1 MPALHAVHDGDPR
14 KELMKKAGK
23 LVDTELMGNAILV
36 AVYMRPKMARYGTLS
51 LELTDPTR
59 KEDEYQGKVGL
70 VIALGPMAY
79 VDDELTQFHGQ
90 RVKVGDWVV
99 FRPSEGWSVTLT
111 RNQVPCRMLTEGNI
125 RMKIPSPDMVW

>member
-1 MPALHAVHDGDPR
+1 MTWPRVWFLRFTRFCTATWNAITKGSAEKMPALHAIHDGDPR

-70 VIALGPMAY
+70 VL
-79 VDDELTQFHGQ
+79 
-90 RVKVGDWVV
+90 
-99 FRPSEGWSVTLT
+99 
-111 RNQVPCRMLTEGNI
+111 
-125 RMKIPSPDMVW
+125 

>member
-36 AVYMRPKMARYGTLS
+36 AIYVRPKKAIYGTLS
-51 LELTDPTR
+51 FELPDDTIE
-59 KEDEYQGKVGL
+59 EDKNQGKVGL

-90 RVKVGDWVV
+90 SVKVGDWVV
-99 FRPSEGWSVTLT
+99 FRPSEGWGMTLT
-111 RNQVPCRMLTEGNI
+111 RNQVSCRMLTESNI